1 MSAPTSVSPS
11 IQPNSDAT
19 SLRVSFCPPAGHSTR
34 FVDGAWWPH
43 TLDDLTADLPALI
56 AATEAAGYGAIRRVN
71 YQGGWWQQRP
81 PRRMRANGHG
91 INLGALPMD
100 KGTLIS
106 LIDSSGWMRID
117 LIVIPPSADVVLAER
132 VLKLALTESGLR
144 GPAILALAQT
154 RAAA

>member
-1 MSAPTSVSPS
+1 MPAPTSVSPTT
-11 IQPNSDAT
+11 QSDADPT
-19 SLRVSFCPPAGHSTR
+19 SLRVSFCPPAGHSNR
-34 FVDGAWWPH
+34 FVDGAWWPR

-56 AATEAAGYGAIRRVN
+56 AATEAAGYDAIRRIN

-81 PRRMRANGHG
+81 PRRIRANGHG

-117 LIVIPPSADVVLAER
+117 LIVIPPTTEAAVAAR
-132 VLKLALTESGLR
+132 VLKLALSEDGLR

-154 RAAA
+154 PVAA